1 MLKKCASLFL
11 ALSVSVTSLAAP
23 VKPQDMTL
31 RAEDGVVLYGQ
42 LYRAEHPKAIILLFH
57 QAGSNYAEYANIAPK
72 LVEQGY
78 SALAIDQRAG
88 GDMFGRDN
96 QTVKHAGRNG
106 KYLEAEKDLEAALAY
121 AREQHL
127 PIAVWGSSYS
137 SSLVFLLAAQ
147 HPDDIKA
154 LLSFSPGEYL
164 GTKDMVQSAAAK
176 DKLPIFVTSA
186 KDKEEIDSATKIIS
200 ASPSTIKVQ
209 FIPQIAGVHG
219 SSTLLTE
226 RNPKGAAEN
235 WQAVLAF
242 LGRVFQ

>member
-1 MLKKCASLFL
+1 MLNKCAPILF
-11 ALSVSVTSLAAP
+11 AFSLAASVAAAP
-23 VKPQDMTL
+23 DKPQDLTL
-31 RAEDGVVLYGQ
+31 KADDGVALYGQ
-42 LYRAEHPKAIILLFH
+42 YYRAEHPKAIILLFH
-57 QAGSNYAEYANIAPK
+57 QAGSNYAEYAEIAPK
-72 LVEQGY
+72 LVQQGY

-96 QTVKHAGRNG
+96 QTVKHVGHNG

-121 AREQHL
+121 AKQQHL

-164 GTKDMVQSAAAK
+164 GAKDMVQSAAAR
-176 DKLPIFVTSA
+176 DKLPIYVTSA
-186 KDKEEIDSATKIIS
+186 KDKEEIDSATKIVS

-219 SSTLLTE
+219 SSTLLTA

-242 LGRVFQ
+242 LSKIFP